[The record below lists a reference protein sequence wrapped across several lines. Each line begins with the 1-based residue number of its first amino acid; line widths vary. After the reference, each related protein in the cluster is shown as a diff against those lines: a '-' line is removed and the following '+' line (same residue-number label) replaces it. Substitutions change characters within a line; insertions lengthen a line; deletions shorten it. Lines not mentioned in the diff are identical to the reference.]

1 MKKVFGVLSII
12 SIVFIGANFISN
24 KADYRIEAESKS
36 SKYIDISKKVNDE
49 SNDIKITQEYIEGVQ
64 ALFVNDIVVVNKE
77 FGLPKDYRAPKELE
91 VEALNAAENMIK
103 DALKEGIIINIKSGY
118 RSYKTQEALHDY
130 YVKRDGSKAA
140 KRYSAT
146 PGHSEHQTGLAF
158 DFTTSNT
165 RKSIGTWFTDTQQ
178 AKWLYEN
185 AYKYGFIIR
194 YPQGKEDI
202 TGYQYESWH
211 YRYVGYEHSKNFV
224 MNNLTLEE
232 YLGLD

>member
-12 SIVFIGANFISN
+12 SIVFIGANFMSN
-24 KADYRIEAESKS
+24 KHNYIIEAESELSKS
-36 SKYIDISKKVNDE
+36 TETLKKSNDE
-49 SNDIKITQEYIEGVQ
+49 SNDVKITQEYIEGVQ

-77 FGLPKDYRAPKELE
+77 FGLPEDYRVPKELE
-91 VEALNAAENMIK
+91 IEALDAAENMIK

-140 KRYSAT
+140 KRYSAI

-165 RKSIGTWFTDTQQ
+165 SKSIGTWFTDTQQ

-185 AYKYGFIIR
+185 AHKYGFIIR
-194 YPQGKEDI
+194 YPEGKEHI

-211 YRYVGYEHSKNFV
+211 YRYIGYEHSKNFA

-232 YLGLD
+232 YLELD

>member
-1 MKKVFGVLSII
+1 MKKLFGVLSII
-12 SIVFIGANFISN
+12 SIVFIGVNSISD
-24 KADYRIEAESKS
+24 KPDYIIEAESELSKTNDISKS
-36 SKYIDISKKVNDE
+36 SKDE

-64 ALFVNDIVVVNKE
+64 ALFVNDIVVVNKQ
-77 FGLPKDYRAPKELE
+77 FGLPKDYRAENELE
-91 VEALNAAENMIK
+91 VEALKAAETMMK
-103 DALKEGIIINIKSGY
+103 DALKEGIVINIKSGY
-118 RSYKTQEALHDY
+118 RSYKTQEALHEY
-130 YVKRDGSKAA
+130 YVKRDGSKVAN
-140 KRYSAT
+140 RYSAI

-165 RKSIGTWFTDTQQ
+165 NKSIGTWFTNTQQ

-194 YPQGKEDI
+194 YPEGKEEI

-211 YRYVGYEHSKNFV
+211 YRYVGYEHSKNFA

-232 YLGLD
+232 YLEID

>member
-146 PGHSEHQTGLAF
+146 PGHSEYQTGLAF